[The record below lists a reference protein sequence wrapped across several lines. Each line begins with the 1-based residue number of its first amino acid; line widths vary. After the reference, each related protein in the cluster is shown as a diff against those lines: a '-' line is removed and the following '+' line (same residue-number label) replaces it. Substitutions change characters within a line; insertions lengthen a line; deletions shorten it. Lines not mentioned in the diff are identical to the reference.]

1 MLMHPAILN
10 TRVPR
15 VAQKAIY
22 KGDILPANGIAEP
35 VMKTYY
41 LDYFQRDKRNGR
53 PKGII
58 ALDTGDVP

>member
-1 MLMHPAILN
+1 M
-10 TRVPR
+10 
-15 VAQKAIY
+15 AQKAIY